1 MSADAEEAPSFGGLG
16 RLGSFSGGRKETG
29 SLDKTAS
36 SDGPRI
42 GHLGSFSG
50 GRAETG
56 SLDKTPSNDGPSFGS
71 VQRNGVCT
79 VANPVAPN
87 TVSSPHPNAT
97 GEQPFGGSPRPGG
110 GGAARVP
117 DAVKELEF
125 DGAMGKA
132 KAKDPLKDAVNRIG
146 PLMESLASADNDE
159 KSVLLFELQQ
169 LIPQLQRA
177 ELTLQSIT
185 TQLCTNLAKW
195 PDFLLED
202 TAETLMSLLKYSIPP
217 ELRKVVCT
225 ASFDVLA
232 RDSIALV
239 FFETWGNVLVVALPE
254 VTWEMAELQKLFH
267 VLDSK
272 SGDRLCMGKKLT
284 ARMLGFLAVS
294 EEVVKELVLSRATR
308 LAEDPDAD
316 IRGMIA
322 EGMERIGSVVGL
334 SIMEKDVW
342 PTLSQLFEDSD
353 VRVSCA
359 AVKSIA
365 HIAQVHKVKAP
376 SASFFKKLLPTVFL
390 QICSNA
396 QTYAAQDLRNLDDDR
411 LLSLEIFSR
420 TFGPLV
426 ASCFDALP
434 ALETRRDMYLSY
446 AAMCSANSPIIRRNC
461 AYNLPGVAK
470 TLVHRFRA
478 EVSAVVDFL
487 SKDADDETRWNLAAG
502 LHETVKTLASRE
514 TVIVLYEAVYTLLQD
529 ENALVRL
536 NALQHFNEIV
546 SQLATQRG
554 YAGASRMS
562 PLFENLHLQCQGNW
576 RTQELLARQLGLA
589 APVVPPPT
597 IESNIL
603 PLLFKL
609 ASQSAFQVRKSS
621 MVAVAACIRHLS
633 DTFGR
638 ETAMGSFRNQW
649 ACSKVHWMRMGF
661 IDAAEAAFDSYSRI
675 LFRDTFAL
683 ALLRLARDPISNVR
697 YRVAQVIEKVA
708 PGTHQMEEFHRAVK
722 TLVVDPDVDVK
733 NEMHD
738 MQGRVERSI
747 EAGQKTF
754 EEDLDREDEEQN
766 MYARH
771 LEAQREAN
779 KKKNTVKET
788 ASKVLGKSKVA
799 NSPAGVAAVG
809 SPGKNVPVAAAKTQG
824 GSPSNLR
831 EAAVKK
837 AETPPKENRGFRS
850 RQKKKLVNFVS
861 PKKAKQ

>member
-1 MSADAEEAPSFGGLG
+1 MSTDAEEAPSFGGVG
-16 RLGSFSGGRKETG
+16 RLGSFSGGRRETG
-29 SLDKTAS
+29 SLDKPAS
-36 SDGPRI
+36 NDGGI
-42 GHLGSFSG
+42 FSG

-56 SLDKTPSNDGPSFGS
+56 SLDKTPSVEGPSFGS

-79 VANPVAPN
+79 LANPISKSA
-87 TVSSPHPNAT
+87 VSSPHPSSN
-97 GEQPFGGSPRPGG
+97 GEQAFGGSLRTTG
-110 GGAARVP
+110 GGAAKVP

-125 DGAMGKA
+125 DGAIGKA

-146 PLMESLASADNDE
+146 PLMDSLASVENEE

-169 LIPQLQRA
+169 LLPQLQRA
-177 ELTLQSIT
+177 EVLLKSIT
-185 TQLCTNLAKW
+185 RQLCSNLIHW
-195 PDFLLED
+195 PELLLGD
-202 TAETLMSLLKYSIPP
+202 TAETLMLLMKYSLPP
-217 ELRKVVCT
+217 GVRKVVCT
-225 ASFDVLA
+225 SSFAVLK
-232 RDSIALV
+232 RDKIPLS
-239 FFETWGNVLVVALPE
+239 FFETWGNVLMMALPE
-254 VTWEMAELQKLFH
+254 VTWKNEELKKIFL
-267 VLDSK
+267 VLDCT
-272 SGDRLCMGKKLT
+272 SGDRVFLGKKLT
-284 ARMLGFLAVS
+284 ARMLGFFAIN
-294 EEVVKELVLSRATR
+294 EQIVKEHILSRAIV
-308 LAEDPDAD
+308 LAEDPDAE

-322 EGMERIGSVVGL
+322 EGMEHIGSVIGS
-334 SIMEKDVW
+334 SIMEKDLW
-342 PTLSQLFEDSD
+342 PALSHLFQDND

-390 QICSNA
+390 QICTNA
-396 QTYAAQDLRNLDDDR
+396 QTYAAQDLRNLEDDC
-411 LLSLEIFSR
+411 LLSLEIFSQ
-420 TFGPLV
+420 TFGPLL

-434 ALETRRDMYLSY
+434 AVETRKDMYRSY

-461 AYNLPGVAK
+461 AFNLPGVAK

-478 EVSAVVDFL
+478 EVSAVVEFL
-487 SKDADDETRWNLAAG
+487 SKDADAETRWNLAAG

-514 TVIVLYEAVYTLLQD
+514 TVIVLYDAVYTLLQD
-529 ENALVRL
+529 PNSLVRL

-576 RTQELLARQLGLA
+576 RTQELLTRQLGLA

-609 ASQSAFQVRKSS
+609 AAQSAFQVRKSS
-621 MVAVAACIRHLS
+621 MVSLAACIRHLS

-638 ETAMGSFRNQW
+638 ETAMQSFRNQW
-649 ACSKVHWMRMGF
+649 ALSRVHWMRMGF

-683 ALLRLARDPISNVR
+683 ELLRLARDPISNVR
-697 YRVAQVIEKVA
+697 YRVAQVIAKVA
-708 PGTHQMEEFHRAVK
+708 PATHQMEEFHRAIK
-722 TLVVDPDVDVK
+722 SLAEDPDVDVRDAVK
-733 NEMHD
+733 GMEA
-738 MQGRVERSI
+738 RVEQSL
-747 EAGQKTF
+747 EEGVKTF

-779 KKKNTVKET
+779 KKKSTVKET
-788 ASKVLGKSKVA
+788 ANKVLGKTKA
-799 NSPAGVAAVG
+799 NASPVG
-809 SPGKNVPVAAAKTQG
+809 ATTGNGQGKNAPAAGTQG

-831 EAAVKK
+831 EAAVRK
-837 AETPPKENRGFRS
+837 TDPTPKENRGFRS

-861 PKKAKQ
+861 PKKTKQ